1 MKTYIKQ
8 WDNIEKTNYTIYY
21 MDGVCRVTTNLTE
34 KEFNKDIEN
43 NVPINIIEQDYVSL
57 YPVIDPYEGLT
68 QDQRIAKKVSERLT
82 AIGYSPEILGALV
95 MNKIV
100 GRKAHEFDNMNTL
113 RLQLISQV
121 YAEEGLPND

>member
-8 WDNIEKTNYTIYY
+8 WDNTEKTNYTIYY

-34 KEFNKDIEN
+34 KEFNDDIEN

-68 QDQRIAKKVSERLT
+68 QDQRIAKKVSERMQNV
-82 AIGYSPEILGALV
+82 GYTPEIMFAL
-95 MNKIV
+95 MINKQT
-100 GRKAHEFDNMNTL
+100 GRKTHEFDTMNNI
-113 RLQLISQV
+113 RLQFISQV
-121 YAEEGLPND
+121 YAEEGIPE